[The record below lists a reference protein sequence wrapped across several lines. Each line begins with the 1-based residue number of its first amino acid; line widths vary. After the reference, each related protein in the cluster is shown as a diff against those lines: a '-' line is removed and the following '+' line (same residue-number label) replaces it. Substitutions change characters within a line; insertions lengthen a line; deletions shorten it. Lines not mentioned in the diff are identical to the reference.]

1 MVTVKVKLPKAI
13 ASRLSTITKE
23 QGFGT
28 REEYL
33 RKILMEVSQDKFQL
47 ESDKRYEEVIQTI
60 LVRLEKH
67 EKILADNSEILEK
80 FYQSEW
86 LKFE

>member
-1 MVTVKVKLPKAI
+1 MVTVKVKLPKAT
-13 ASRLSTITKE
+13 ASRLSTIAKE

-33 RKILMEVSQDKFQL
+33 RKILTEVSQDKFQL

-67 EKILADNSEILEK
+67 EKILVDNSEILEK

-86 LKFE
+86 LKVE